1 MATAKKMKRNTLFSA
16 IITGVSFLYKLALGI
31 YTQSLVLLIAS
42 VSTLMLFICKVVF
55 VKDVMSTR
63 EKKKRSYFIMSLAAL
78 IYSAIFILFVVLKVN
93 GIDVSKK
100 NNYEGWLGLLFIG
113 FVLLMFILSIINLK
127 GAYEKSDILLIGL
140 KEMTFI
146 SALTDMVIIQTFI
159 VRIILSFKD
168 IEILYTLDAY
178 FPLAVGVFI
187 TIMSIRMMVKA
198 TKYEA

>member
-31 YTQSLVLLIAS
+31 YTQSLVLIIAS

-146 SALTDMVIIQTFI
+146 SALTDMVIIETFI

>member
-31 YTQSLVLLIAS
+31 YTQSLVLIIAS
-42 VSTLMLFICKVVF
+42 VSTLMLFICKVAF

-63 EKKKRSYFIMSLAAL
+63 EKKKRAYFIMSLAAL

-127 GAYEKSDILLIGL
+127 GAYEKSDILVIGL

-146 SALTDMVIIQTFI
+146 SALTDMVIIETFI
-159 VRIILSFKD
+159 VRIILSFID

-198 TKYEA
+198 AKYEA